1 MYDTRLVYPFLSG
14 AYPEDIIPKGQ
25 YLHLPTYFQVID
37 PLHIIT
43 WHGSQKL
50 ADELIKL
57 IEPIASPLPDRKP
70 RTPQIST
77 NIGHHDPN
85 NP

>member
-1 MYDTRLVYPFLSG
+1 MLCVYDTRLVNPFLSG

-43 WHGSQKL
+43 WYISGGYHSQGSIL
-50 ADELIKL
+50 ASAYLVSGNR
-57 IEPIASPLPDRKP
+57 PSPYLNMAQLAKAR
-70 RTPQIST
+70 
-77 NIGHHDPN
+77 
-85 NP
+85 